1 MFLQKI
7 YYQSKVKNK
16 TILRKKGSIFELTL
30 IINFPY
36 GFESLGKFCN
46 WKNTIWVNQI
56 LP

>member
-1 MFLQKI
+1 M

-36 GFESLGKFCN
+36 GFETLANFCN
-46 WKNTIWVNQI
+46 
-56 LP
+56 